1 MEGSLVERVQ
11 AAITFAGFLA
21 GFIFYLCVGNYQ
33 RAKRAMDRQ
42 RKRRLELEEEKR
54 ALASPRGGINS
65 NGSGARRRIN
75 YDNEGYDSPRS
86 LYSGS
91 SSMYT
96 AEKGLTV
103 GVGGV
108 TVEGNRSHM
117 LLGGDH
123 GTGGTTQFAG
133 GQQQSQAVTHPPRDL
148 LDDADDGGVNS
159 YGNLIQQTPSQ
170 GEMSV

>member
-1 MEGSLVERVQ
+1 
-11 AAITFAGFLA
+11 
-21 GFIFYLCVGNYQ
+21 
-33 RAKRAMDRQ
+33 MDRQ
-42 RKRRLELEEEKR
+42 RKRRLELQEEKR
-54 ALASPRGGINS
+54 ALACSPSSRGGVS
-65 NGSGARRRIN
+65 AGANGSTRRRIN

-108 TVEGNRSHM
+108 TVEGTRSHM

-123 GTGGTTQFAG
+123 DGTVGTTQFAVP
-133 GQQQSQAVTHPPRDL
+133 QQQSQVVTQPPRDL
-148 LDDADDGGVNS
+148 LDDTDDGGVNG

>member
-1 MEGSLVERVQ
+1 MH
-11 AAITFAGFLA
+11 
-21 GFIFYLCVGNYQ
+21 
-33 RAKRAMDRQ
+33 RQ
-42 RKRRLELEEEKR
+42 RKRRLQLEEEKR
-54 ALASPRGGINS
+54 NLTCSPSSRGGIS
-65 NGSGARRRIN
+65 TNGSVARRRIN
-75 YDNEGYDSPRS
+75 YENSPS
-86 LYSGS
+86 VCSGS

-123 GTGGTTQFAG
+123 RRERATQIAVSP
-133 GQQQSQAVTHPPRDL
+133 QQSQVVTQPPRDL
-148 LDDADDGGVNS
+148 LDDMDDGGVNN
-159 YGNLIQQTPSQ
+159 YDHFIQQTSSQ